1 MHKSPKTIVFSPYY
15 RRGKATQPQLIMKK
29 AEKFTYSGFLPSK
42 FRFTKLNAFSF
53 VNLQLKI

>member
-42 FRFTKLNAFSF
+42 FRFTKLNIFSF
-53 VNLQLKI
+53 VN